1 MTAHD
6 HCFPPGDFDDMESG
20 GVTVR
25 TIKLTEDPA
34 FWWHRERYRIDS
46 EVEGWEH
53 RGKMAIEI
61 LEKEAQNS
69 QGKVIIVR
77 SVADIERAK
86 REHKL
91 GVIMSFEGARP
102 LEGKLENVKMFY
114 DLGLRDL
121 EFFLPTASAVRSP
134 DGTLSDFGL
143 RVIKEM
149 DRLGMVIDLSHMSG
163 NAFAQA
169 LATTHNPIILS
180 HCGIAAVSLGNS
192 SSTGTDQL
200 GDDTIRAIA
209 KNGGVICLHFYDVY
223 IHPHH
228 GAHAT
233 VEDLVDHIDYIKRL
247 VGIDYVGLGPDYF
260 PEDVNSRFRVGAR
273 FIEGAENM
281 RDMPN
286 IAREMVRRGYTD
298 PEIQKVLGLNLLRLY
313 GKVWGDAKNTAFEAH

>member
-6 HCFPPGDFDDMESG
+6 HCYNPGDFNDMERG
-20 GVTVR
+20 GITVR
-25 TIKLTEDPA
+25 TIKLTVDGI
-34 FWWHRERYRIDS
+34 FWWRGERYRIDS
-46 EVEGWEH
+46 ESEGWEH

-61 LEKEAQNS
+61 LEKQAQDS
-69 QGKVIIVR
+69 HGKIIIVR
-77 SVADIERAK
+77 SIADIKRAK

-121 EFFLPTASAVRSP
+121 QLYWAVPSPLKKP

-149 DRLGMVIDLSHMSG
+149 DRLGMAIDLSHMSG

-247 VGIDYVGLGPDYF
+247 VGINYVALGTDYF
-260 PEDVNSRFRVGAR
+260 PEDREFTKGHN

-298 PEIQKVLGLNLLRLY
+298 PEIQKILGLNLLRVY
-313 GKVWGDAKNTAFEAH
+313 GKVWGDTNDSSK